1 MNCKSLCFVVLAGV
15 LTVAGCGDRGAE
27 VKAALEGIAPGDR
40 VTVVLRT
47 ELGLSLSNAAG
58 EMVHWETG
66 ELTGTVS
73 SMDDERLTVAVD
85 LATLPDDIAEVLPSD
100 GNRLVVDYG
109 QGVGNSSIVTFSI
122 EKSADAEQGVDVIL
136 AVNALKELYLWDGD
150 EKEKLL

>member
-1 MNCKSLCFVVLAGV
+1 MILKSLYFVVLAGV

-40 VTVVLRT
+40 VTVVLET

-58 EMVHWETG
+58 EEVVWETR

-85 LATLPDDIAEVLPSD
+85 LATLPDDIAEVLPSE

-109 QGVGNSSIVTFSI
+109 QGVGSSSIVTFSI

-136 AVNALKELYLWDGD
+136 PINAIEQVYVGD
-150 EKEKLL
+150 R